1 MAFRKHKLP
10 QKQSTQRKEKK
21 KIKQEIMPK
30 KTKKSDNKNRKE
42 NFEDLR
48 YNKYKIMKGRM
59 IVKRKLCTIFC
70 KNMLN
75 QLQTSKVS
83 NYKIKK

>member
-1 MAFRKHKLP
+1 MAFRKHKSP
-10 QKQSTQRKEKK
+10 QKQSTQRKEEK

-30 KTKKSDNKNRKE
+30 KTKKSNNKNRKE

-48 YNKYKIMKGRM
+48 YNKYKIMKGKM
-59 IVKRKLCTIFC
+59 IVNRKLCAIFC

-83 NYKIKK
+83 N

>member
-21 KIKQEIMPK
+21 KIKQEIMLK

-48 YNKYKIMKGRM
+48 YNKYKIMKRRM

-83 NYKIKK
+83 N